1 MLQQLLPVWEAG
13 KPEVGQFCF
22 DLTREPS
29 LFLSLWHR
37 LSLRCGL
44 WEADPYD
51 FKTGS

>member
-1 MLQQLLPVWEAG
+1 MLQQLLPVWEPG

-29 LFLSLWHR
+29 LFLSVWNR
-37 LSLRCGL
+37 LSLTCGF
-44 WEADPYD
+44 WESDPFG